1 MNSRSF
7 CLSFHHPGLTD
18 VHPHKISLVLRPSPK
33 MADIKRV
40 GREGGRNERK
50 EEGRRERW
58 GKEKGRKKKEKTEE
72 GFTLSI
78 LRSQNQ
84 TLRP

>member
-1 MNSRSF
+1 
-7 CLSFHHPGLTD
+7 
-18 VHPHKISLVLRPSPK
+18 

-58 GKEKGRKKKEKTEE
+58 GKEKGRKKKEKREE

-84 TLRP
+84 TLRS